1 MNDKKTRRGAVE
13 VFISRDFFDSLV
25 SVLSNFIKADGTN
38 KYGVFALHLKEKIL
52 RHGRK
57 FIHNGD
63 ENVAVY
69 FYENE
74 AAMLIKLFAIYI
86 NATESSVDD
95 YFSQVGKNRKEERK
109 S

>member
-1 MNDKKTRRGAVE
+1 MKQKRGAVE
-13 VFISRDFFDSLV
+13 VFLTRVFFNSLV

-38 KYGVFALHLKEKIL
+38 KYGIYAQLLKEKIL

-57 FIHNGD
+57 FTHNGE

-69 FYENE
+69 FYDNE

-86 NATESSVDD
+86 NAIENPAAD
-95 YFSQVGKNRKEERK
+95 YFSQVGKR
-109 S
+109 

>member
-1 MNDKKTRRGAVE
+1 MNDRKNKRGEVE
-13 VFISRDFFDSLV
+13 VFISRDFFNSLV

-38 KYGVFALHLKEKIL
+38 KYGVYAQLLKEKIL

-57 FIHNGD
+57 FSHNGE

-86 NATESSVDD
+86 NAIENPADD
-95 YFSQVGKNRKEERK
+95 YFFQVGKKQK
-109 S
+109 